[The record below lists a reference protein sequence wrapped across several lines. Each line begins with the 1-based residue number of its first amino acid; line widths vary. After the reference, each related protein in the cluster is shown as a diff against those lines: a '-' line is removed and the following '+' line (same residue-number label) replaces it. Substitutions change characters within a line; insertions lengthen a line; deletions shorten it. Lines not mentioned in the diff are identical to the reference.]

1 MRVALLSMLIITAAA
16 QGQTGRI
23 EGVVLDAASRQ
34 PVKKAVV
41 SITFMGTTRV
51 QPQSEGPQ
59 SITTDLSG
67 KFVFDSLATG
77 QYQLTITHQD
87 YPQAQMGGVR
97 KAVQVSAGETT
108 SSLTVELV
116 PGATVSG
123 HIVDEDGDPLNGCIV
138 QIHPAKDFNQGVP
151 MRRVPMTHEDGSYR
165 LYGIPPGK
173 YTITAQCSASV
184 FQPRPLSEGPDPS
197 PSSAYPIQFYS
208 AASDLKSAEI
218 VELLPGAEKSAVDF
232 QIRPVPVTHIHGT
245 LTAGSADWRG
255 RNDLRIQL
263 LPLDPHGPRSF
274 GLSSGGQVDS
284 KDGTFDLQQVFPGSY
299 RLAVFSQD
307 FSAGAFQTDT
317 NNRVGAI
324 ARVDVADKPIELS
337 LQLHSAMDISGT
349 MEIESNNNS
358 TKQPALGRMNLQLM
372 SANQFGGPPPRTL
385 VNEDGSFTFKSVLPG
400 EWRIRLMAQSAF
412 VKSVRLGSDDV
423 TNRPLDLTSGSAA
436 PLRIVVSTNT
446 ATIRGTAPAG
456 QMVFSTRLDEDDSL
470 QGWRIAPVDSNGQF
484 TLQGLPPGKYRIGVR
499 DSEGPPPDEGGH
511 EVTVREG
518 DTTMIDIKAETKP

>member
-41 SITFMGTTRV
+41 SLTFMGTTRV
-51 QPQSEGPQ
+51 QTQSEGPQ
-59 SITTDLSG
+59 TITTDLSG
-67 KFVFDSLATG
+67 KFVFDSLPTG

-87 YPQAQMGGVR
+87 YPQAQMGGLR
-97 KAVQVSAGETT
+97 KAVQVAAGETT

-123 HIVDEDGDPLNGCIV
+123 RIVDEDGDPLNGCIV
-138 QIHPAKDFNQGVP
+138 QIHSAKNFNQGIP

-165 LYGIPPGK
+165 LYGVPSGK
-173 YTITAQCSASV
+173 YTIFAQCSASV
-184 FQPRPLSEGPDPS
+184 FQPRPLSEGPDPP

-218 VELLPGAEKSAVDF
+218 MELSPGAEKSGVDF
-232 QIRPVPVTHIHGT
+232 QMRPVPVTHIHGT
-245 LTAGSADWRG
+245 LTGGSADWRG

-263 LPLDPHGPRSF
+263 VPLDPHSPRSF
-274 GLSSGGQVDS
+274 GSGTGGQVDP
-284 KDGTFDLQQVFPGSY
+284 KDGSFDLQRVFPGSY
-299 RLAVFSQD
+299 LLAVFSQD
-307 FSAGAFQTDT
+307 FSAGGFPQDT

-337 LQLHSAMDISGT
+337 LQLHNAMDISGT
-349 MEIESNNNS
+349 VQIESNNNS
-358 TKQPALGRMNLQLM
+358 TKPPALGQMRLQLT
-372 SANQFGGPPPRTL
+372 SSNQFGGPPPRTQ
-385 VNEDGSFTFKSVLPG
+385 VNEDGSFTLKSVLPG
-400 EWRIRLMAQSAF
+400 EWRIGLMAPSVF

-446 ATIRGTAPAG
+446 ATIQGTAPAG
-456 QMVFSTRLDEDDSL
+456 QMVFSMRLDEDDL
-470 QGWRIAPVDSNGQF
+470 QQGWRNASVDSNGHF
-484 TLQGLPPGKYRIGVR
+484 TLKGLAPGKYRIGVR
-499 DSEGPPPDEGGH
+499 DSDAPMPEEGGQ
-511 EVTVREG
+511 EVTVQEG
-518 DTTMIDIKAETKP
+518 ETAMIEVQPETKP